1 MDEKDKK
8 EKKDKIV
15 PKIPVSE
22 QPASSTK
29 HHAMEPLLAAAL
41 TSVPARDPAGLKAS
55 AQSKPSLAKNP
66 ALDKLK
72 GSMPTMQTSKTPALK
87 FASRTSLRGVKSNNK
102 EVVSIQ
108 FFLLL
113 PYQS

>member
-1 MDEKDKK
+1 VDEKDKK
-8 EKKDKIV
+8 EKKDKIA

-29 HHAMEPLLAAAL
+29 HHAMEPRLAAAL
-41 TSVPARDPAGLKAS
+41 TSMPTMGPVGLKAS

-66 ALDKLK
+66 APDKLK
-72 GSMPTMQTSKTPALK
+72 GSMPTMQTSKTPAPK

-102 EVVSIQ
+102 EVVSIP